1 MGQPKPYEHDL
12 DQAYLANILPEGPGV
27 YLFKDSRGKT
37 LYVGKAKN
45 LRKRVLSYF
54 RARGTSC
61 SKTLFMLKK
70 ASGLDFILT
79 SNEKEAFILESTL
92 IKRYKPRYNIV
103 LRDDSQYPCLRLSL
117 EEPFPRLT
125 IVRKIKRDGARYFGP
140 FSSASAVRNTL
151 KVIDRIFQLRKCKT
165 SALPK
170 RSRPCL
176 NYQMD
181 RCLAPCSGKISEAEY
196 GRVVKQVI
204 LFLEGKSEE
213 LISHLAQ
220 EMKDASARL
229 EFERAARLRDQITS
243 VQKTIERQQV
253 VSPGMEDLDVIGIAQ
268 REDSFQLV
276 VMYIREG
283 RLIGIRNYRVKSPGH
298 SPSEVMEAF
307 IKQYYS
313 RDLFLPG
320 EIILSTP
327 IEEAMAI
334 SAWLTDCA
342 AKKVSIKVPK
352 RGTKKRLTEMAV
364 ANAESLL
371 SSADLPEPDRL
382 IALIKERLGLT
393 RPPVRIEGL
402 DVSTLYGSKAV
413 GAIVSFVNGKPY
425 KAGYRNFKIKWADGM
440 DDYGMLAEVVARR
453 IALGDLPDLFLVD
466 GGKGQLAVLERV
478 VKEHVGKTS
487 PQLAAI
493 AKADKKKGER
503 ADKVFVQGRQN
514 PISLSPKDPV
524 LMLLMRIRDE
534 AHRRAITYHRKLQKA
549 EISTSILDQ
558 IPGVGPTR
566 KRALLTHFKDLDSL
580 FKASEEELASVKG
593 ITARVAREIRHF
605 FNELEGSPT
614 RPIK

>member
-1 MGQPKPYEHDL
+1 MGQSKPYEHDL

-165 SALPK
+165 SGLPK

-196 GRVVKQVI
+196 GRVVKQVT

-313 RDLFLPG
+313 RDLFLPA

-514 PISLSPKDPV
+514 PVSLSPKDPV

>member
-1 MGQPKPYEHDL
+1 MGQSKPYEHDL

-196 GRVVKQVI
+196 GRVVRQVI

-487 PQLAAI
+487 PQLA
-493 AKADKKKGER
+493 
-503 ADKVFVQGRQN
+503 
-514 PISLSPKDPV
+514 
-524 LMLLMRIRDE
+524 
-534 AHRRAITYHRKLQKA
+534 
-549 EISTSILDQ
+549 
-558 IPGVGPTR
+558 
-566 KRALLTHFKDLDSL
+566 
-580 FKASEEELASVKG
+580 
-593 ITARVAREIRHF
+593 
-605 FNELEGSPT
+605 
-614 RPIK
+614 

>member
-1 MGQPKPYEHDL
+1 MGQSKPYEHDL